1 MDYDTF
7 SSLGGSRFFLRAQNI
22 VNQAQNNGSTGWRS
36 FENTRNR
43 YWLAENL
50 MNTELRP
57 VRELMFIY
65 HHQGLDTFFENMSQ
79 GRSTLIENLE
89 LLQPANRNRP
99 SSMLLQL
106 FFTRS
111 EERRVG
117 KECVS
122 PCRSRWSPV

>member
-7 SSLGGSRFFLRAQNI
+7 SSLGGSRFFLRTQNI

-79 GRSTLIENLE
+79 GRSTLIETLE
-89 LLQPANRNRP
+89 LLQQANRNRH

-106 FFTRS
+106 FFTAKSDAVVNRS
-111 EERRVG
+111 EEHTS
-117 KECVS
+117 EL
-122 PCRSRWSPV
+122 

>member
-79 GRSTLIENLE
+79 GMRTMLETLEMMHT
-89 LLQPANRNRP
+89 ANRNRP
-99 SSMLLQL
+99 TYNLPQL
-106 FFTRS
+106 FFTAKKT
-111 EERRVG
+111 EN
-117 KECVS
+117 
-122 PCRSRWSPV
+122 